1 MHHLFPQRLEQCTG
15 FALAL
20 IMILAGPAAFAEQ
33 GGSLRQFEVTATQF
47 QFDPNRIVVN
57 QGDRV
62 RIVFRST
69 DVDHGFAVEDYDVDV
84 EIPASGEPV
93 TVEFVVDRAGVFAF
107 ACSEYCGR
115 GHFEMTGTLLV
126 QLPDGSIP
134 EAEEVPGT
142 GVEPD
147 YTLINFPT
155 TLRLPRHKM
164 AFRLTHRFVR
174 PVGQGDFGDLLE
186 SLFGLDGGAQIGLD
200 FRFGL
205 FDNTQI
211 GIYRTSNRTI
221 QLYGRQNILRQGTSP
236 VGLEVALSVEG
247 LDNFREEYSPSVA
260 LVLSRKIRERAVLY
274 AVPSWVGNTNISEM
288 EGDHDTLVL
297 GLGGRLELTDSV
309 AAVGEISPRLAGFDR
324 RLRGGG
330 PSDFHATFGV
340 EFVYGGH
347 VFQIN
352 VSNDI
357 GTTPA
362 QAARGQQGPDDWF
375 LGFNLTR
382 KF

>member
-1 MHHLFPQRLEQCTG
+1 M
-15 FALAL
+15 
-20 IMILAGPAAFAEQ
+20 
-33 GGSLRQFEVTATQF
+33 
-47 QFDPNRIVVN
+47 
-57 QGDRV
+57 
-62 RIVFRST
+62 
-69 DVDHGFAVEDYDVDV
+69 
-84 EIPASGEPV
+84 
-93 TVEFVVDRAGVFAF
+93 
-107 ACSEYCGR
+107 
-115 GHFEMTGTLLV
+115 
-126 QLPDGSIP
+126 
-134 EAEEVPGT
+134 PGT
-142 GVEPD
+142 GVESD

-164 AFRLTHRFVR
+164 AFRLTHRFAR
-174 PVGQGDFGDLLE
+174 PLGQGDFGDLLE
-186 SLFGLDGGAQIGLD
+186 DLFGLDGGAQIGLD

-205 FDNTQI
+205 FDSTQI

-221 QLYGRQNILRQGTSP
+221 QLHGRQNILRQGTSP
-236 VGLEVALSVEG
+236 VGFEVALSVEG

-288 EGDHDTLVL
+288 EGDNDTLVL
-297 GLGGRLELTDSV
+297 GLGGRLELTDGV
-309 AAVGEISPRLAGFDR
+309 AAVGEISPRVAGFDR
-324 RLRGGG
+324 RLSGGG
-330 PSDFHATFGV
+330 TSDFHATFGV

-352 VSNDI
+352 FANDI

-375 LGFNLTR
+375 IGFNLTR